1 MTSKNS
7 KGKSRSFAA
16 LGMTDRKARAKT
28 KENPDSLRGDQ
39 QEQQRQ
45 RQVLRFAQDDR
56 QKSKS
61 KDKGKR
67 GFPAGMTNKKSKGRG
82 IKHMATA
89 IAGDVKR
96 KALGRG
102 LESLLP
108 SRPKPTVEIA
118 ASAAAPVAE
127 GKPLEIPVEQI
138 DRNPFQ
144 TRKGFDEEK
153 LDELAASIEASGV
166 VQPIIVRLGDNG
178 RYTLITGERR
188 WLASQRVGKATIPA
202 IVREV
207 SDVQAM
213 EMTIVENLQRADLNP
228 MEQAHAFERLS
239 REFKM
244 TQEEMSLR
252 TGKDRPSIGNFLRL
266 LKLPEDVQMHL
277 ESGEL
282 SFGHAKALLALP
294 PEKIST
300 AAWKVLHMHLSVRS
314 TEKYVQGIINPEMV
328 AKPVKLAE
336 QHLVDPNVREAED
349 RLRRSLGL
357 KVTIEDKKGR
367 GKVIIEYAGVDD
379 FDAILGALG
388 SSE

>member
-1 MTSKNS
+1 M
-7 KGKSRSFAA
+7 
-16 LGMTDRKARAKT
+16 
-28 KENPDSLRGDQ
+28 
-39 QEQQRQ
+39 
-45 RQVLRFAQDDR
+45 
-56 QKSKS
+56 
-61 KDKGKR
+61 
-67 GFPAGMTNKKSKGRG
+67 
-82 IKHMATA
+82 
-89 IAGDVKR
+89 
-96 KALGRG
+96 
-102 LESLLP
+102 ESLLP
-108 SRPKPTVEIA
+108 ARPKPVVEIA

-127 GKPLEIPVEQI
+127 GKPLEIPVELI

-153 LDELAASIEASGV
+153 LDELAVSIKASGV
-166 VQPIIVRLGDNG
+166 VQPIIVRKGDNG

-188 WLASQRVGKATIPA
+188 WLASQRAGKATIPS

-266 LKLPEDVQMHL
+266 LKLPDDVQMHV
-277 ESGEL
+277 ESGDL

-300 AAWKVLHMHLSVRS
+300 AAWKVLHLHLSVRS

-336 QHLVDPNVREAED
+336 ERVVDPNVREAED
-349 RLRRSLGL
+349 RLRRRLGL
-357 KVTIEDKKGR
+357 KVQIEDKKGK
-367 GKVIIEYAGVDD
+367 GKVVIEYSCVDD
-379 FDAILGALG
+379 FDALLGALG
-388 SSE
+388 ERGLGE